1 MTVVPHAPRFRVE
14 GPLALPALAQAAA
27 IREGTLS
34 SAELVEGYLARIAAE
49 DPALGAFVDVAAA
62 SARRQAARADR
73 ARAQGRLV
81 GPFHGVPIAVKD
93 QHLVRGRPV
102 TFGSRAMRWAWSP
115 VDDPVVRRL
124 RAAGFVILGKT
135 AMSEFGLLPV
145 TETAAHGAT
154 RTPWDPSRLAGGS
167 SGGAGAA
174 LAAGLVPIALGS
186 DGAGSVRI
194 PAAINGLIGLKPSRG
209 LIPDGRP
216 SIDPFGLV
224 TLGPLA
230 RTADD
235 AGALL
240 DVLVGPASR
249 VLEASRAPLGR
260 LRVGVLRAPPYGAI
274 DPRLVAAVDA
284 AAERLRA
291 AGHEVVDRPTPG
303 GTLDEFV
310 PVYQHLFGRI
320 PVLAPWRLEP
330 TTRWFRDQGKRVPLA
345 DAQARV
351 QELAARSF
359 AASEGFDVMLTP
371 TLGMLAPSVGALAG
385 LDPEAHFAAAAPLGV
400 FTAVANLTGGAAVTV
415 PFGEAEGLPIGV
427 QLLGRPGD
435 DARVLG
441 LARQVLEG

>member
-1 MTVVPHAPRFRVE
+1 MTIVPHAPAYRVE
-14 GPLALPALAQAAA
+14 GPLALSALAQAEA
-27 IREGTLS
+27 IRTGRMS

-49 DPALGAFVDVAAA
+49 NPRLLAFADIAAA
-62 SARRQAARADR
+62 SARRNAARADR
-73 ARAQGRLV
+73 ARARGHDL

-102 TFGSRAMRWAWSP
+102 TFGSRSMQWAWSP

-135 AMSEFGLLPV
+135 TMSEFGLLPV

-154 RTPWDPSRLAGGS
+154 RTPWDLRRLAGGS
-167 SGGAGAA
+167 SGGAGSA
-174 LAAGLVPIALGS
+174 LAAGLLPIALGS

-194 PAAINGLIGLKPSRG
+194 PAAINGLIGFKPSRG

-230 RTADD
+230 RTVDD
-235 AGALL
+235 AAALL

-249 VLEASRAPLGR
+249 ILEASRAPLGR
-260 LRVGVLRAPPYGAI
+260 LRIGVLRSPPYGDV

-284 AAERLRA
+284 AAERLRT

-303 GTLDEFV
+303 GTLEEFV

-320 PVLAPWRLEP
+320 PVVAPWRLEP
-330 TTRWFRDQGKRVPLA
+330 TTRWFREQGKRVPLA
-345 DAQARV
+345 EAEARV
-351 QELAARSF
+351 RDLAARSF
-359 AASEGFDVMLTP
+359 AASEGFDAMLSP
-371 TLGMLAPSVGALAG
+371 TLGMLVPEVGAFAG
-385 LDPEAHFAAAAPLGV
+385 LDPQSHFRAAAPLGV
-400 FTAVANLTGGAAVTV
+400 FTAVANLTGGAAISV
-415 PFGEAEGLPIGV
+415 PFGELDGLPVGV
-427 QLLGRPGD
+427 QILARPGD
-435 DARVLG
+435 DARVLA
-441 LARQVLEG
+441 LARQVLAG